1 MLTSKTRI
9 TGYREAYEFCVDLWD
24 ELSLA
29 LFESQGSSLV
39 APSRDELAQIQG
51 SGAVIRLALLADFY
65 RYLKEDLALNG
76 EESSKKLCAIRSET
90 FKILTASRP
99 DVRPVFHE
107 MTVISVPAAHLT
119 GLDSSVRDSL
129 VRPTEPVGAY
139 EAAVVITS
147 QSCVAATELLKELL
161 KELSVKEPCE
171 KPKSKRKSRRAH
183 GSAKRR
189 KTSVEETDE
198 NDENAGLEKCRSQ
211 SAARPYVRY
220 GGEDCV
226 RWSKYCFSAR
236 RKSYYTKLV
245 KAFHVVK
252 TVGYPTLTL
261 NSEWGLSCY
270 YKLAVA
276 YTTDQPLEM
285 AAACLPEL
293 RRAVDIIHSEHFQKL
308 RELKPECQMLL
319 YAVLNCHINWVD
331 HNHKQILL
339 MHGQPSA
346 APHRKEGDLRCS
358 RCLKNQTF
366 RSAEVKGN
374 PRNIDV
380 EFDFEQMK
388 FGSSCCAAPMINVP
402 LSTRDVNTCTFTE
415 MKQMYTSCLK
425 CITNS
430 LGRKDGAVGEIITE
444 GNNITRLGLV
454 SKDREETLASR
465 ETQQRRC
472 QPPLPEPGRD
482 PSVLDDATIEAT
494 ESNVEPEEDDEA
506 MSVYLEAFELNTT
519 RSCCLEIGAIG
530 CYDNDDDSD
539 EDCLERRQDIGWC
552 SDCRDDQGS
561 AMSTQVQF
569 NVTRGDDEAVHR
581 DVLEDETAEKPKVI
595 IDDD

>member
-9 TGYREAYEFCVDLWD
+9 TDYREAYEFCVDLWD

-39 APSRDELAQIQG
+39 APSRDELAQMQG

-65 RYLKEDLALNG
+65 RYLEEDLALNR

-90 FKILTASRP
+90 FKIVTASRP

-139 EAAVVITS
+139 KAAVVITS
-147 QSCVAATELLKELL
+147 QSCVAATERL
-161 KELSVKEPCE
+161 KELSVKEPCK

-189 KTSVEETDE
+189 KTSVEETGE

-226 RWSKYCFSAR
+226 RWSKYCFSGR

-425 CITNS
+425 CKHPI
-430 LGRKDGAVGEIITE
+430 
-444 GNNITRLGLV
+444 
-454 SKDREETLASR
+454 
-465 ETQQRRC
+465 
-472 QPPLPEPGRD
+472 
-482 PSVLDDATIEAT
+482 
-494 ESNVEPEEDDEA
+494 
-506 MSVYLEAFELNTT
+506 F
-519 RSCCLEIGAIG
+519 
-530 CYDNDDDSD
+530 
-539 EDCLERRQDIGWC
+539 
-552 SDCRDDQGS
+552 
-561 AMSTQVQF
+561 
-569 NVTRGDDEAVHR
+569 
-581 DVLEDETAEKPKVI
+581 PKY
-595 IDDD
+595 